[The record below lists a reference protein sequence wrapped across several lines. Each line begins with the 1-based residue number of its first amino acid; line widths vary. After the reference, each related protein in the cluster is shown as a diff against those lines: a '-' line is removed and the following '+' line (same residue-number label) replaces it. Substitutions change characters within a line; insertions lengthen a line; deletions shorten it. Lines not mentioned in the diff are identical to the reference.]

1 MQTDP
6 ASPLARK
13 TARDHGID
21 LGSIQGTG
29 PGGRIVRADVLRA
42 LEEIQAAPQVPAP
55 EMEAP
60 SAEMPAREGV

>member
-1 MQTDP
+1 M
-6 ASPLARK
+6 
-13 TARDHGID
+13 
-21 LGSIQGTG
+21 
-29 PGGRIVRADVLRA
+29 RADVLRA